1 MSATSTAVARIAGL
15 VGPLKRHK
23 RIVQAAVL
31 ALIAVFLG
39 ASVAR
44 SWAQL
49 TTYHWQV
56 QWGLLAAA
64 FALLVAQELSFAFI
78 WRAILARMGSR
89 LDVVASQRIYLGA
102 ELVRYIPGNVWHVIT
117 RVLWAERRGVP
128 KATGFASMVVELA
141 TKITAAALVFA
152 LSLFFWPD
160 TRALSL
166 PIPRGALIAAGA
178 VAVPLLLLGMQPRL
192 LRAALNLAL
201 AKLGREPVAF
211 SLRYGDVLAVTL
223 GWAASWMLAGAGFYL
238 LARALVATP
247 LPPAAL
253 PIAIG
258 IYAIG
263 WDVGFLAFVTPS
275 GLGFREVTL
284 AFLLAQSGMVPA
296 AAGAGLVAVIAI
308 LARLLSTA
316 AELICIAAAYAAPGE
331 RRLARGD
338 LARALGRDGGGE
350 AA

>member
-1 MSATSTAVARIAGL
+1 MSATATRIARL
-15 VGPLKRHK
+15 AGPLKRHK

-31 ALIAVFLG
+31 VLIAAFLG

-44 SWAQL
+44 GWAQL

-56 QWGLLAAA
+56 RWGLLAAA
-64 FALLVAQELSFAFI
+64 FALLVAQELSFGFI

-89 LDVVASQRIYLGA
+89 LDVVSSQRIYLGA

-141 TKITAAALVFA
+141 TKIATAALVFA

-160 TRALSL
+160 ARALAL
-166 PIPRGALIAAGA
+166 PIPRSALVVAAA
-178 VAVPLLLLGMQPRL
+178 LAVPLLLLGMQPRL
-192 LRAALNLAL
+192 LRVALNLAL
-201 AKLGREPVAF
+201 ARLGREPVAF
-211 SLRYGDVLAVTL
+211 SLRYRDVLAVTL
-223 GWAASWMLAGAGFYL
+223 GWAASWVVAGVGFYL
-238 LARALVATP
+238 LTCALVATP

-263 WDVGFLAFVTPS
+263 WDVGFLTFVTPS

-284 AFLLAQSGMVPA
+284 AFLLAESGLAPA
-296 AAGAGLVAVIAI
+296 AAGAGLAAVIAI
-308 LARLLSTA
+308 LARLLSTG
-316 AELICIAAAYAAPGE
+316 AELLCIAAAHAVPGMPAPIRERPSAPVGE
-331 RRLARGD
+331 RAS
-338 LARALGRDGGGE
+338 E
-350 AA
+350 SPTT